1 MPAMIGGFGNFLV
14 PLMLGGVDMAFPR
27 LNNISFWLLPP
38 SLILLLF
45 SSLVES
51 GAGTGWTVWKIRD
64 KRSYKFHSM
73 QKTPLELIHG
83 LNYLNFSN
91 LSKNVY
97 DMRTICLSKNQSYDF
112 YSSETTREKSNKL
125 ILYNKDYIM
134 LKKSNF
140 HQWLLGITDGDG
152 SFSIYINNNKINFSF
167 QIAQSLYNLRL
178 LNYIKKE
185 LGYGSILIS
194 DKDRMGTFR
203 IWDKNTLINIIIPI
217 FDKYPLLTSKQYNYI
232 KFKKG
237 LLISL
242 DSNLT
247 QQEKIFKLSELKKD
261 LVYKNYISPVW
272 PNNKIDLLSLDEIKN
287 IMSKDWILGFVEAEG
302 SFI

>member
-1 MPAMIGGFGNFLV
+1 
-14 PLMLGGVDMAFPR
+14 
-27 LNNISFWLLPP
+27 
-38 SLILLLF
+38 
-45 SSLVES
+45 
-51 GAGTGWTVWKIRD
+51 
-64 KRSYKFHSM
+64 M

-203 IWDKNTLINIIIPI
+203 I
-217 FDKYPLLTSKQYNYI
+217 
-232 KFKKG
+232 
-237 LLISL
+237 
-242 DSNLT
+242 
-247 QQEKIFKLSELKKD
+247 
-261 LVYKNYISPVW
+261 
-272 PNNKIDLLSLDEIKN
+272 
-287 IMSKDWILGFVEAEG
+287 
-302 SFI
+302 